1 MKITAENDL
10 CISVDLT
17 SADMQRLDITYEAL
31 DYSNIETRRVL
42 WTLLDEAR
50 RVAGTNIS
58 LSDRLIIETVPK
70 EKGGCRITFT
80 SVPDEKGRRL
90 QWRNHTRQMLIE
102 FDSAEDLL
110 CFCEKVPVGCLGTDA
125 SLYENDGHYRAITC
139 PPAENRERLE
149 AMAEE
154 FGADLSDAS
163 PFRIAQTREYW
174 QLVSD
179 RFSDILQKYRQ

>member
-17 SADMQRLDITYEAL
+17 GDDMQRLDITYEAL

-80 SVPDEKGRRL
+80 SVPDEKGGRL
-90 QWRNHTRQMLIE
+90 QWRGQAKQMLLA
-102 FDSAEDLL
+102 FDSAEQLL
-110 CFCEKVPVGCLGTDA
+110 AFCAKVPQAYLGKEA
-125 SLYENDGHYRAITC
+125 ALYEKDGQYRILAN
-139 PPAENRERLE
+139 PPGENRERLA

-154 FGADLSDAS
+154 FGTDMSATSVFLG
-163 PFRIAQTREYW
+163 AQTREYW
-174 QLVSD
+174 QLVSSHL
-179 RFSDILQKYRQ
+179 SDIIQKQ